1 MRTATLVSLGA
12 SAVLGVGALLVA
24 KVWLPQSA
32 PHAARPGATAQAMV
46 PVVVARAAI
55 PYGAKLDASRLEVT
69 SMPASAAP
77 QGAYGTIAQ
86 VIGQAGGAPIV
97 LVPISAREAV
107 LPTKLSGGGAKATLA
122 AVISEGMRGFTIGVT
137 EVAGGGGHVLPG
149 DRVDVV
155 LTRDLSTLAGA
166 PQGGGKRLVSN
177 VVIQDVRVLGM
188 DLNADPTSTAAAIA
202 HTATLEVSVEDAEK
216 LALAAQAG
224 NLSLAL
230 RRTGSTDIALIR
242 AVNNGDLG
250 AGGAGGGVAE
260 PARPTVIAV
269 HRRTP
274 RAAPPA
280 DHHAIIVVHGE
291 NRTSVDVPFEFRSGL

>member
-24 KVWLPQSA
+24 KVWLPQSSA
-32 PHAARPGATAQAMV
+32 QHGNRVTANSEATV
-46 PVVVARAAI
+46 PVVVARGEI
-55 PYGAKLDASRLEVT
+55 PYGTKLDAGRLQVT
-69 SMPASAAP
+69 RVPLSAAP
-77 QGAYGTIAQ
+77 QGAYATISQVIAQ
-86 VIGQAGGAPIV
+86 PGGAPLV

-107 LPTKLSGGGAKATLA
+107 LPTKLSGGGAKPTLA

-149 DRVDVV
+149 DRIDVV

-166 PQGGGKRLVSN
+166 PAGGGKRLVSN

-224 NLSLAL
+224 TLSLAL
-230 RRTGSTDIALIR
+230 RRTGSTDIAVVR
-242 AVNNGDLG
+242 PVGNGDLG
-250 AGGAGGGVAE
+250 AGVGGVTAI
-260 PARPTVIAV
+260 ARPVLIQV
-269 HRRTP
+269 RHRAP
-274 RAAPPA
+274 RAAPPM
-280 DHHAIIVVHGE
+280 DHHEIIVVHGE
-291 NRTSVDVPFEFRSGL
+291 TKSSVDVPYELRSGL